1 MGRIVSETLQHAMNR
16 KAGTLV
22 DGSPTLDAQGA
33 ANVWAGTTG
42 LALVGALNVK
52 AGNTTTGA
60 ASLDAPTLSLG
71 AAGAGTF
78 AAGTYFWKVTA
89 VNLQGETVGS
99 NEVSAT
105 LTLNQSQTL
114 NWTAIPGA
122 SKYRLYR
129 GTATNAQNVRVTE
142 TADLTFNDTGAA
154 GTAASPP
161 ATSTAVV
168 LAYRELQGVLNQ
180 LAGTSGL
187 GVDGAAAMI
196 P

>member
-1 MGRIVSETLQHAMNR
+1 MQYHLNR

-22 DGSPTLDAQGA
+22 GDVPTLDAQGA
-33 ANVWAGTTG
+33 ANAWAGTIG
-42 LALVGALNVK
+42 LALVGALNVQ
-52 AGNTTTGA
+52 AGNTLTGA
-60 ASLDAPTLSLG
+60 PTLAAPTLSLG
-71 AAGAGTF
+71 AVGVGTF

-114 NWTAIPGA
+114 NWTAVDGA
-122 SKYRLYR
+122 SEYRLYR
-129 GTATNAQNVRVTE
+129 GTVAGGENVQVAST
-142 TADLTFNDTGAA
+142 TALTFTDTGAA
-154 GTAASPP
+154 GTAGSPP
-161 ATSTAVV
+161 ATSSAVV

-187 GVDGAAAMI
+187 GVDGAAAAI

>member
-1 MGRIVSETLQHAMNR
+1 MGRIVTLQWDLNR
-16 KAGTLV
+16 KAGTLSGDV
-22 DGSPTLDAQGA
+22 PTLDAQGA

-42 LALVGALNVK
+42 LALVGALNAK

-60 ASLDAPTLSLG
+60 ASLAAPTLSLG
-71 AAGAGTF
+71 AVGAGTF
-78 AAGTYFWKVTA
+78 AAGAYFWKVTA

-114 NWTAIPGA
+114 DWTAITGA
-122 SKYRLYR
+122 SAYRLYR
-129 GTATNAQNVRVTE
+129 GTAAGAENVRVTE
-142 TADLTFNDTGAA
+142 TTALTFTDTGAA
-154 GTAASPP
+154 GTASSPP
-161 ATSTAVV
+161 ASSTAAV
-168 LAYRELQGVLNQ
+168 LAYRDLQGVLNQ

-187 GVDGAAAMI
+187 AVDGAAAMI